1 MNKREYYYLNRERF
15 LEKKKEELNTI
26 EGRSKNLLRCYK
38 KEDKRNNRGESD
50 LTVEWL
56 IDNILLPQVGKN
68 RYMPCHFRHFIW
80 TILDNR
86 THVNVTLPDGKLL
99 KFTNRLDA
107 VKWCDENQEKL
118 K

>member
-1 MNKREYYYLNRERF
+1 
-15 LEKKKEELNTI
+15 
-26 EGRSKNLLRCYK
+26 
-38 KEDKRNNRGESD
+38 
-50 LTVEWL
+50 
-56 IDNILLPQVGKN
+56 
-68 RYMPCHFRHFIW
+68 MPCHFRHFIW

>member
-1 MNKREYYYLNRERF
+1 MYYKDYEIKKNDKNEYVIYNKFKDQVTNHTYIKL
-15 LEKKKEELNTI
+15 KDAK
-26 EGRSKNLLRCYK
+26 G
-38 KEDKRNNRGESD
+38 
-50 LTVEWL
+50 V
-56 IDNILLPQVGKN
+56 IDNVLLPQVGKN